1 MKLVPKV
8 HKLKGPISLDSWK
21 QLKSR
26 PIRGAENDPIK
37 DPSKALYSLLQ
48 EMLGKFKT
56 VFPKLDNDQIEHF
69 TVLKGCDDNTKR
81 LSFLKLDKQ
90 KSSQTIL
97 ITADFSDAYTE
108 TDIEHLK
115 ESLRTVGLLVKY
127 EDHHITLLEK
137 LVDLVFLNCYFYTPN
152 GLYRQTKGMP
162 MGDYSSRESLDVE
175 LTRSEY
181 FIINSIMNLSL
192 KIHLFCRLVDDIS
205 LIVQGQFSEIPNVL
219 EIMASKF
226 PKKMPLNCQISS
238 GYSRF
243 LDLHILNMHNSSHN
257 LHYNLVHTLAYK
269 DTSTFN
275 YTPASSNVHPRYKH
289 AVVPISL
296 HRIQRCTFQNDIDHH
311 LSFMSSLLLCRN
323 QDSSEVKK
331 RTHRFFKNKMKSS
344 NSRNCYC

>member
-1 MKLVPKV
+1 
-8 HKLKGPISLDSWK
+8 
-21 QLKSR
+21 
-26 PIRGAENDPIK
+26 
-37 DPSKALYSLLQ
+37 
-48 EMLGKFKT
+48 
-56 VFPKLDNDQIEHF
+56 
-69 TVLKGCDDNTKR
+69 
-81 LSFLKLDKQ
+81 
-90 KSSQTIL
+90 
-97 ITADFSDAYTE
+97 
-108 TDIEHLK
+108 
-115 ESLRTVGLLVKY
+115 
-127 EDHHITLLEK
+127 
-137 LVDLVFLNCYFYTPN
+137 
-152 GLYRQTKGMP
+152 
-162 MGDYSSRESLDVE
+162 
-175 LTRSEY
+175 
-181 FIINSIMNLSL
+181 MNLSL

-226 PKKMPLNCQISS
+226 PKKMPLNCQNSS

-289 AVVPISL
+289 AVVPIYL
-296 HRIQRCTFQNDIDHH
+296 HRIHSRCTFQNDIDY

-344 NSRNCYC
+344 NKNCYCWEKPHLLNLMKFPEGIYLFINKLIRTSFGSKLLVAYKSCKCACSSAKLLMECPFK